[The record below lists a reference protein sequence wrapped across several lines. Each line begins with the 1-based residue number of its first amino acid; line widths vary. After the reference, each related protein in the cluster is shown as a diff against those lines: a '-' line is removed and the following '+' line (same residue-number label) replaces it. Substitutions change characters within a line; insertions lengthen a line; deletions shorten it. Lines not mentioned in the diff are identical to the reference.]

1 MPGPWFQSL
10 RPGLRNGTSP
20 SFLAEARIAELASLR
35 SWYRHGAGPGPR
47 ARSQCHSSTPM
58 TPTFCVG
65 VTSQTTCLQPH
76 GSTLHRNRAP
86 PSLVP
91 LSPHIHTH
99 SPPAHAHT
107 QTPSMCTAHARTH
120 AHPTRTCPHMST
132 EHVCTHTNSTSAH
145 THTHADTHAH
155 TRTSTRM
162 KPSPHRRDPG
172 AEHTESPVRTGT

>member
-35 SWYRHGAGPGPR
+35 SWYQHGAGPGPR

-86 PSLVP
+86 PQSGT
-91 LSPHIHTH
+91 IITTHTH
-99 SPPAHAHT
+99 TLPIRPCPHTNTEHVYSARTPTQPVRAHAHTHTPPAHAHT
-107 QTPSMCTAHARTH
+107 CPPSMCAHTLTQLARTH
-120 AHPTRTCPHMST
+120 THMQIHTHIRAHP
-132 EHVCTHTNSTSAH
+132 
-145 THTHADTHAH
+145 HA
-155 TRTSTRM
+155 
-162 KPSPHRRDPG
+162 
-172 AEHTESPVRTGT
+172 